1 MSSGSLF
8 SLAWIA
14 WLLYWVVSA
23 VRVKATERRESLF
36 SRATYVVPSVIGALM
51 LVHSKWTGWLALQA
65 IPPGPASYW
74 IGVVLL
80 FAGLGFACWARV
92 IIGTNWSGNVTLKS
106 GHELIRTGPYAHVR
120 HPIYTGLITAL
131 LGTAIAEGAVR
142 SLVGAGLISAAFIYK
157 LGVEER
163 MLSERFKEEY
173 DRYRKDVAALIP
185 GVF

>member
-1 MSSGSLF
+1 M
-8 SLAWIA
+8 A
-14 WLLYWVVSA
+14 WLLYWLISA
-23 VRVKATERRESLF
+23 VRVKATERRESYLE
-36 SRATYVVPSVIGALM
+36 RVIYLVPTLLGALM
-51 LVHSKWTGWLALQA
+51 LLGGDWPAWLALQV
-65 IPPGPASYW
+65 ISPGPDSYW
-74 IGVVLL
+74 IGVVLV
-80 FAGLGFACWARV
+80 FAGLSFASWARV

-106 GHELIRTGPYAHVR
+106 GHEFIRTGPYRWVR

-142 SLVGAGLISAAFIYK
+142 AFVGAGLIAVAFVYK
-157 LGVEER
+157 LRVEER

>member
-1 MSSGSLF
+1 MSGDVF
-8 SLAWIA
+8 GLAWMA
-14 WLLYWVVSA
+14 WLFYWLISA
-23 VRVKATERRESLF
+23 VRVKATERRESF
-36 SRATYVVPSVIGALM
+36 RSRAMYLVPTFIGASMLM
-51 LVHSKWTGWLALQA
+51 GFQRPSWLALQA
-65 IPPGPASYW
+65 IPPGAARYW

-92 IIGTNWSGNVTLKS
+92 LIGTNWSANVTLKS
-106 GHELIRTGPYAHVR
+106 GHELIREGPYRWVR

-142 SLVGAGLISAAFIYK
+142 SLVGAGLIAAGFIYK